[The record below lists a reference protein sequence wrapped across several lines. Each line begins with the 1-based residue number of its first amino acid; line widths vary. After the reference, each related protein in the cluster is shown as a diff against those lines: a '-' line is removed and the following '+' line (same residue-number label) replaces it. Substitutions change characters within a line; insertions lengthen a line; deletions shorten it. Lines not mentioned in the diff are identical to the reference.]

1 MEESAKANRI
11 TMSYRTNGNRFA
23 IQTFSL
29 SRKFG
34 DLVPVDGID
43 LSIKDWGLYLSVL
56 CFRHF
61 LVQVEDG
68 GMKID
73 GSYKPLNEYKKGGRM
88 SSCRKNA
95 RNERRLTDYV

>member
-1 MEESAKANRI
+1 
-11 TMSYRTNGNRFA
+11 MSYRTNGNRFA

-34 DLVPVDGID
+34 DSVAVDGID

-68 GMKID
+68 GVKID
-73 GSYKPLNEYKKGGRM
+73 GSYKPLNEYKKGEEEM
-88 SSCRKNA
+88 SSYRKDA
-95 RNERRLTDYV
+95 KSERRLTDYV